1 MTFEE
6 FSIDD
11 REVVYIGD
19 EMVGTT
25 HLLAPANDKERARVR
40 NGTSKSPAI
49 CTTTPAAGNWNLAP
63 LHVTD
68 ITCRSCRNKATNEAN
83 A

>member
-1 MTFEE
+1 MTFET
-6 FSIDD
+6 FSIDG

-19 EMVGTT
+19 EAEGTT
-25 HLLAPANDKERARVR
+25 HLLAPANDEERARVR

-49 CTTTPAAGNWNLAP
+49 CTTIPAAGNWNLAP
-63 LHVTD
+63 KHITE
-68 ITCRSCRNKATNEAN
+68 ITCRRCRNKATNEAN